1 MGERKM
7 SEQEIADFVAAL
19 DAISS
24 DDPEAAHGDADDILL
39 QCVPPEVRDA
49 WLRLNEGTVF
59 WYS

>member
-24 DDPEAAHGDADDILL
+24 DDP
-39 QCVPPEVRDA
+39 
-49 WLRLNEGTVF
+49 
-59 WYS
+59 